1 MNIKSPTEEKA
12 DIYKSILSGNGFINP
27 MSNYIFSLKH
37 SITILYQYIDDVS
50 IKKELELLIETADDF
65 KQHTDNIS
73 GLNVNS
79 NKKIYEILDV
89 IEKLKPYNASYINY
103 YKLCLGSIL
112 NGDNVKKNINEFNYY
127 LLSIIL
133 HKEVIDNKKIINKIK
148 KINTIIKDQIF
159 SDNLAFENIKLELST
174 RTLSCS
180 LSSMIYKTKQNIILS
195 DVIECPTFD
204 KIYSNGV

>member
-1 MNIKSPTEEKA
+1 MNIKSPSEERA
-12 DIYKSILSGNGFINP
+12 DIYKAILSGNGFINP

-37 SITILYQYIDDVS
+37 SITLLYQFIDDLT
-50 IKKELELLIETADDF
+50 IKDELEILIQTADEF

-73 GLNVNS
+73 GLNINS

-89 IEKLKPYNASYINY
+89 IEKLKPFNISYINY

-112 NGDNVKKNINEFNYY
+112 NNNNVRKNINEFS
-127 LLSIIL
+127 LFVLSIVL
-133 HKEVIDNKKIINKIK
+133 NKESIDTKKIINKIK
-148 KINTIIKDQIF
+148 KINTIIQDQIF

-204 KIYSNGV
+204 KIYSNGA